1 MEEEMKNTLI
11 PIPKENDIKSF
22 TCNTCL
28 YNTCNKFKYEK
39 HCLTAKHIRMQQV
52 EKSSS
57 GYECAACRYNTEHK
71 ARYDKHIQT
80 AKHIKKMNSLVQQ
93 QQAIQQAI
101 QQAKEE
107 VKEEAKEE
115 AEEEVK
121 EEAEEE
127 AKEEVKEEFK
137 QKNTKLNENFV
148 VKKNNFILTTTQN
161 QHQEQSTNNQLAT
174 NSSHVYDNNVVNNK
188 YIVNVYINNE
198 LRESVNINELLQ
210 SIQDRDHEKKG
221 IPKTPIVVPDIDKI
235 MQLMN
240 LYAMIVTF
248 DPSDYM

>member
-1 MEEEMKNTLI
+1 M
-11 PIPKENDIKSF
+11 
-22 TCNTCL
+22 
-28 YNTCNKFKYEK
+28 
-39 HCLTAKHIRMQQV
+39 TAKHIRMQQV

-115 AEEEVK
+115 V
-121 EEAEEE
+121 
-127 AKEEVKEEFK
+127 K